1 MRALFA
7 AVLLIAAAAAG
18 NTAVAEPDAA
28 ALQERGRA
36 LLAEKCSRCHAI
48 GTTGASPLAQA
59 PPFRTIMQRYGP
71 QSLEEALAEGL
82 SGGHEDMPEFVF
94 EPPDIAAIVSYL
106 ATLRG
111 GR

>member
-1 MRALFA
+1 MRAIFP
-7 AVLLIAAAAAG
+7 AVLLIAATAAEV
-18 NTAVAEPDAA
+18 AVAEQVATQ
-28 ALQERGRA
+28 LRERGKA
-36 LLAEKCSRCHAI
+36 LLAEKCSRCHQI
-48 GTTGASPLAQA
+48 GMTGASPLAQA
-59 PPFRTIMQRYGP
+59 PPFWTIMRRYSP

-82 SGGHEDMPEFVF
+82 STGHEAMPEFVF

>member
-1 MRALFA
+1 MRAIALTVLF
-7 AVLLIAAAAAG
+7 IAAADA
-18 NTAVAEPDAA
+18 AVAQQDAA
-28 ALQERGRA
+28 ELRERGKA
-36 LLAEKCSRCHAI
+36 LLAEKCSRCHQI

-82 SGGHEDMPEFVF
+82 SSGHEAMPEFVF
-94 EPPDIAAIVSYL
+94 EPHDIAAIVSYL
-106 ATLRG
+106 AMLRG

>member
-1 MRALFA
+1 MRALVA
-7 AVLLIAAAAAG
+7 AVLLIAAAAAEV
-18 NTAVAEPDAA
+18 AVAEPDAA
-28 ALQERGRA
+28 ALRERGRA

-59 PPFRTIMQRYGP
+59 LPFRTIMQRYSP
-71 QSLEEALAEGL
+71 QALEEALAEGL
-82 SGGHEDMPEFVF
+82 STGHEAMPEFVF
-94 EPPDIAAIVSYL
+94 EPHDIAAIVSYL